1 MKIVTTP
8 MCEEIVKI
16 AGIKDYAVNK
26 FPDEEDGDFAILLSE
41 SKTDIDSLAIKINT
55 SSQIFESIKKV
66 SQLSG
71 NELGDDE
78 ILSSFED
85 YELCRKYLFS
95 DFKHDVTVKV
105 YSEFLKDLVL
115 DVGFNIADD
124 EFEYVVYPDYL
135 KNQVVETDNLVEIP
149 SHNDISKNPFKGVK
163 APKEGKPRVTHL
175 TKEQMDEVIALVKEV
190 VA

>member
-71 NELGDDE
+71 IELSEDE

-149 SHNDISKNPFKGVK
+149 SHNDISKNPFKK
-163 APKEGKPRVTHL
+163 AELRYGILENLRLST
-175 TKEQMDEVIALVKEV
+175 EMLVK
-190 VA
+190 